1 MPKRRRPSSKPE
13 AAAPAAAAASD
24 ISQAKMAAAAAAA
37 EASATSAS
45 RAKRE
50 RKASAVDAGDAA
62 EAEATDDAAAAGAAS
77 SSSSSSSSSAAA
89 TAAPA
94 GASGLTEADLAKGG
108 VSMTSFRGKGTE
120 RAPYRNKQRCLVLC
134 TRGINSRYRHLM
146 EDLRAMIPHHKK
158 DSKVSGNL
166 LRSRCPVRAGL
177 RERLPH
183 HRRSDSAFLFPPT
196 HTRPWPQL
204 DIKDELRV
212 VSEIA
217 EINGCNGCVFLEG
230 RKHRDLFLWIGRTPS
245 GPSVKFHVVNVH
257 TMDELRLTG
266 NCLRGSRP
274 LLSFDAAFESE
285 PHWQLMK
292 ELLTQTFGTPRGH
305 PKSQPFHDHVYSFS
319 VCDGRIWF
327 RHYQILDHAKET
339 KARTRMEARGEMPT
353 ELVEIGPRFVLNPV
367 RAFEG
372 AFGGRVIWSNPT
384 FVTPNRLRHEV
395 RYAHA
400 ERYSNRLDARKD
412 HADRVE
418 ALREAQPKDELA
430 GVFA

>member
-13 AAAPAAAAASD
+13 ASAPAAAAASD
-24 ISQAKMAAAAAAA
+24 IAQAKTAAAAAAA

-62 EAEATDDAAAAGAAS
+62 EREAADEAAAASAA
-77 SSSSSSSSSAAA
+77 SSSSSAAA
-89 TAAPA
+89 AAAADAAAAPA

-158 DSKVSGNL
+158 DSK
-166 LRSRCPVRAGL
+166 
-177 RERLPH
+177 
-183 HRRSDSAFLFPPT
+183 
-196 HTRPWPQL
+196 L

-230 RKHRDLFLWIGRTPS
+230 RKHRDLFLWIGRTPA

-274 LLSFDAAFESE
+274 LLSFDAAFEAE

-400 ERYSNRLDARKD
+400 ERYSNRMDARRD

>member
-1 MPKRRRPSSKPE
+1 MRAIRNALPSP
-13 AAAPAAAAASD
+13 PL
-24 ISQAKMAAAAAAA
+24 
-37 EASATSAS
+37 
-45 RAKRE
+45 
-50 RKASAVDAGDAA
+50 
-62 EAEATDDAAAAGAAS
+62 
-77 SSSSSSSSSAAA
+77 AA
-89 TAAPA
+89 TALSSAYSPA
-94 GASGLTEADLAKGG
+94 
-108 VSMTSFRGKGTE
+108 
-120 RAPYRNKQRCLVLC
+120 RCA
-134 TRGINSRYRHLM
+134 R
-146 EDLRAMIPHHKK
+146 
-158 DSKVSGNL
+158 
-166 LRSRCPVRAGL
+166 
-177 RERLPH
+177 
-183 HRRSDSAFLFPPT
+183 
-196 HTRPWPQL
+196 PQL

-230 RKHRDLFLWIGRTPS
+230 RKHRDLFLWIGRTPA

-274 LLSFDAAFESE
+274 LLSFDAAFEAE

-400 ERYSNRLDARKD
+400 ERYSNRMDARRD

>member
-13 AAAPAAAAASD
+13 ASAPAAAAASD
-24 ISQAKMAAAAAAA
+24 IAQAKTAAAAAAA

-62 EAEATDDAAAAGAAS
+62 EREAADEAAAASAA
-77 SSSSSSSSSAAA
+77 SSSSSSAAA
-89 TAAPA
+89 AAAADAAAAPA

-158 DSKVSGNL
+158 DSK
-166 LRSRCPVRAGL
+166 
-177 RERLPH
+177 
-183 HRRSDSAFLFPPT
+183 
-196 HTRPWPQL
+196 L

-230 RKHRDLFLWIGRTPS
+230 RKHRDLFLWIGRTPA

-274 LLSFDAAFESE
+274 LLSFDAAFEAE

-400 ERYSNRLDARKD
+400 ERYSNRMDARRD

>member
-13 AAAPAAAAASD
+13 ASAPAAAAASD
-24 ISQAKMAAAAAAA
+24 IAQAKTAAAAAAA

-62 EAEATDDAAAAGAAS
+62 EREAADEAAAASAA
-77 SSSSSSSSSAAA
+77 SSSSSSAAA
-89 TAAPA
+89 AAAADAAAAPA

-108 VSMTSFRGKGTE
+108 VSMTSFKGKGTE

-158 DSKVSGNL
+158 DSK
-166 LRSRCPVRAGL
+166 
-177 RERLPH
+177 
-183 HRRSDSAFLFPPT
+183 
-196 HTRPWPQL
+196 L

-230 RKHRDLFLWIGRTPS
+230 RKHRDLFLWIGRTPA

-274 LLSFDAAFESE
+274 LLSFDAAFEAE

-400 ERYSNRLDARKD
+400 ERYSNRMDARRD